1 MIRFEHWLEP
11 VSFYLGLGLLLYSF
25 KSIHCS
31 PANPQWRSGIG
42 DGCRHHAPGSIL
54 TLALLIF
61 FLKNWRDSRS
71 TFKIGA
77 AQLRYVTEIAP
88 KSPFLCAN
96 RSSIR
101 NSCRVGP
108 KAIQYTVN
116 TARVKATMTMT
127 KTGTTVQLATHCFS
141 RALHFARLFW
151 RSCYRQSYDVSR
163 WIWILSAR
171 MCFSKSIKIWA
182 FWKDICILFLCFC
195 PLFSNNCTSLSL
207 LDSLIYI
214 MMLKTR
220 WLLFFLS
227 VNLKFSLIVHASNS
241 SFYNFRW
248 KRGWIWPCFDTTPLA
263 FLCKSMLF
271 FC

>member
-1 MIRFEHWLEP
+1 M
-11 VSFYLGLGLLLYSF
+11 
-25 KSIHCS
+25 
-31 PANPQWRSGIG
+31 
-42 DGCRHHAPGSIL
+42 
-54 TLALLIF
+54 
-61 FLKNWRDSRS
+61 
-71 TFKIGA
+71 
-77 AQLRYVTEIAP
+77 AP
-88 KSPFLCAN
+88 KSPFSCVN

-195 PLFSNNCTSLSL
+195 PLFSNNHTPLSQSRFKKCLHRYML
-207 LDSLIYI
+207 LCWKHDYFS
-214 MMLKTR
+214 
-220 WLLFFLS
+220 FFLWTW
-227 VNLKFSLIVHASNS
+227 
-241 SFYNFRW
+241 NFPLW
-248 KRGWIWPCFDTTPLA
+248 LAWISCI
-263 FLCKSMLF
+263 
-271 FC
+271 